1 MRARPIIAS
10 LVVVLGLASFAGQAH
25 AAPTRAATQPLF
37 SVTGAVVRVTSP
49 AAYHAQGTQFADTSR
64 VPLQLTNVQY
74 FVVTGTLVNGEY
86 QYPYHVTAARGVVV
100 GGIELADNHQANTQ
114 LVAIGIPT
122 AASAAA
128 MDRQSPESAT
138 SAASLSTAPSTSYA
152 GDAPLHLIWY
162 DPAKIWLVQVYDILH
177 WQYDFLHV
185 YFSSTNDYSQLLWQ
199 DGWHTDWENYSWGY
213 GQSYHQSVWNNTSGV
228 YENDLFCFTVT
239 QVHVNHN
246 ESIGWYDGTRTA
258 YVDTYNS
265 GTGSCWT
272 LIHYFWK
279 WG

>member
-1 MRARPIIAS
+1 MRARLIISS
-10 LVVVLGLASFAGQAH
+10 LVVVLGLGSFAGQAQ
-25 AAPTRAATQPLF
+25 AAPTRAATKPPF
-37 SVTGAVVRVTSP
+37 SVTGTVVRVASP
-49 AAYHAQGTQFADTSR
+49 AVYDAQGALVDTSQ
-64 VPLQLTNVQY
+64 VMLQLTNVQY

-86 QYPYHVTAARGVVV
+86 QYPYRVNAAPGVVV
-100 GGIELADNHQANTQ
+100 GGIELADNHQAHTQ
-114 LVAIGIPT
+114 LIAVGIPT
-122 AASAAA
+122 ATSAAA
-128 MDRQSPESAT
+128 VDRHSIG
-138 SAASLSTAPSTSYA
+138 LAPSSSSSSISPSTYS

-162 DPAKIWLVQVYDILH
+162 DPAHIWLVQVYDILH

-185 YFSSTNDYSQLLWQ
+185 YFSSYNDYEQLVWQ

-239 QVHVNHN
+239 QVHVINN

-258 YVDTYNS
+258 YVNTYNS
-265 GTGSCWT
+265 GTGSCWA